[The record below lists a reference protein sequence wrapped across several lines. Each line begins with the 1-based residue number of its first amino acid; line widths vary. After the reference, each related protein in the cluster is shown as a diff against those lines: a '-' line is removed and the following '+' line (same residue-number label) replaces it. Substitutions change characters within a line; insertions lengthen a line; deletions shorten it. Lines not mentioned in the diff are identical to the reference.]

1 MTLVTNGTGN
11 VQANKL
17 VVKTAHTIQNS
28 VGGINAYVT
37 EKAYLTRKNKTG
49 NLKITGGGEVVMET
63 SIEEIR
69 EFLNE

>member
-1 MTLVTNGTGN
+1 
-11 VQANKL
+11 
-17 VVKTAHTIQNS
+17 
-28 VGGINAYVT
+28 
-37 EKAYLTRKNKTG
+37 LTRKNKTG